1 MAALTK
7 QGKSTY
13 QIMMRE
19 VSNNIQDLAMAYGER
34 NTLEQCLVLISKLKN
49 AENVKVMTIVY
60 RLFAVDTIKQN
71 LGFYLVNKAVG
82 REAASALTGT
92 QHQLVKDVA
101 ANVVG
106 LMNSLNVP
114 LDQLYV
120 PIAQDYEKYYS
131 APNYGEIVGARM

>member
-1 MAALTK
+1 
-7 QGKSTY
+7 
-13 QIMMRE
+13 
-19 VSNNIQDLAMAYGER
+19 
-34 NTLEQCLVLISKLKN
+34 
-49 AENVKVMTIVY
+49 MTIVY

-101 ANVVG
+101 ANVLG